1 MFIIVF
7 ICLSGGPSVPVTH
20 PKRSP
25 TSTGEGDL
33 KEERLPSRKASC
45 SVVGSRSIPPSSP
58 MVSTANNPNKSE
70 IPDRRKDINATT
82 VIKHRKSCT
91 YGYRKYS
98 LKYNFFSL
106 IVLGLLH

>member
-1 MFIIVF
+1 M
-7 ICLSGGPSVPVTH
+7 SGGPSVPVTH

-25 TSTGEGDL
+25 TSTGDGDL

-58 MVSTANNPNKSE
+58 MVSTANNPNKAE

-82 VIKHRKSCT
+82 VIKHGKSRT
-91 YGYRKYS
+91 YGYRKY
-98 LKYNFFSL
+98 
-106 IVLGLLH
+106 